1 VLLEARGLGLR
12 RGRERVLDDVSFD
25 VAEGSLVGVIGP
37 NGAGKTSLLE
47 AIAGF
52 LPLEAGELR
61 IAGRPATGAAARSDL
76 FYLADGIRPC
86 PEHRAGDMLDLFRA
100 SFDQPPSR
108 VDEFRA
114 ALGLDGSAGKRVKDL
129 SKGFA
134 KRWLLAA
141 AFMSRARLLLLDEPL
156 DGLDLRQVMAL
167 RSVLESLRREGRTLI
182 LSIHELSLAESL
194 CETFLLLSGGK
205 VLAQGD
211 LPALRARAGLSG
223 GGIAD
228 VFLALP

>member
-1 VLLEARGLGLR
+1 VLLEARGIALR

-25 VAEGSLVGVIGP
+25 VAEGGLLGVIGP

-47 AIAGF
+47 AIAGL
-52 LPLEAGELR
+52 LPLEAGALR
-61 IAGRPATGAAARSDL
+61 FGGRPEGPPARGDL
-76 FYLADGIRPC
+76 FYLPDGIRPC
-86 PEHRAGDMLDLFRA
+86 AEHRAGDVLELFRA
-100 SFDQPPSR
+100 AFDQPRSR
-108 VDEFRA
+108 VEEFRA
-114 ALGLDGSAGKRVKDL
+114 ALGLDGSAGKRVRDL

-156 DGLDLRQVMAL
+156 DGLDLRQVIAL
-167 RSVLESLRREGRTLI
+167 RPVLEGLRREGRTLI

-223 GGIAD
+223 GGLAD
-228 VFLALP
+228 VFLARP